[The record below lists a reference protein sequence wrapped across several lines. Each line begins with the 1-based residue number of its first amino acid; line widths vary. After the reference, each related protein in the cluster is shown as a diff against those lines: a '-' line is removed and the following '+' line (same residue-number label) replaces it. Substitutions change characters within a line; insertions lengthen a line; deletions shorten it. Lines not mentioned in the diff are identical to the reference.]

1 MPSRVRAPRA
11 LESKAFRAM
20 FAARKEVFV
29 DLLKWDLP
37 VLAEQYEM
45 DRFDGVDAEY
55 MIMLDGEGRHRSSA
69 RLLKTDRPHLLDEL
83 YPFLCD
89 GPLPSGPTVREI
101 TRFCLDRHQNAAE
114 RRLARDQLVTAL
126 AEHALETGITDY
138 TGVADL
144 AWFQQVM
151 RFGWHCSPLGRIA
164 LLEGR
169 KLIALHIRIDERTLD
184 GLRTAGIYQPRTLKL
199 IAGEEAAN
207 EC

>member
-37 VLAEQYEM
+37 V
-45 DRFDGVDAEY
+45 F
-55 MIMLDGEGRHRSSA
+55 
-69 RLLKTDRPHLLDEL
+69 
-83 YPFLCD
+83 
-89 GPLPSGPTVREI
+89 
-101 TRFCLDRHQNAAE
+101 
-114 RRLARDQLVTAL
+114 
-126 AEHALETGITDY
+126 AEHALETGITGY

-164 LLEGR
+164 LCEGR

-199 IAGEEAAN
+199 VAGEEAAN
-207 EC
+207 ER